1 MKTLIMKKYYL
12 QIIAILSALVLTGC
26 VAAFVAGASA
36 GGLIVSDQR
45 NFAAREDDSYIRH
58 RLELNIIQ
66 DPQFKESHIELSSF
80 NREVLLVGETPDA
93 SLKIMAEKI
102 AQSTP
107 DVTKVYNEITIQ
119 QPISFGQRSQ
129 DVWITSAVKSVLL
142 VKPGLRS
149 GSIKVITENNTV
161 FLMGLVTEAQAKL
174 AVEATRR
181 VDGVQRVVKVFEY
194 L

>member
-1 MKTLIMKKYYL
+1 MKKYYL